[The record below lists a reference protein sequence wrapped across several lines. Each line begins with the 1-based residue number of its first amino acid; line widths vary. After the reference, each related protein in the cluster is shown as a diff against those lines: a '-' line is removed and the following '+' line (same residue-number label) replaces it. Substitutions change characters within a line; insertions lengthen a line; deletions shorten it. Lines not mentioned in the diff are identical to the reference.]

1 MTMCPICDYV
11 YDESEY
17 TRCPRC
23 GKRGK
28 WRRSKRRRK

>member
-1 MTMCPICDYV
+1 MTMCPYCGKV

-23 GKRGK
+23 YKIYYFV
-28 WRRSKRRRK
+28 SLRK